1 MILNYHVKQ
10 GRLNSLRLQMNYVYM
25 VIQRG
30 AKHLPVGFK
39 SGSWFAGLSQSLSR
53 WKCWLFCSIMNIQN
67 SESSY
72 SWTFIL
78 QDTVKKGTRNTEDTY
93 AILLRR
99 PRVQRVD
106 TKANATLRSPRR
118 CCIHNSL
125 DPGILY

>member
-10 GRLNSLRLQMNYVYM
+10 GRLNSLRLQMNSCIYGNTK
-25 VIQRG
+25 RG
-30 AKHLPVGFK
+30 QTPSSGM
-39 SGSWFAGLSQSLSR
+39 SGSWFADLSQSLSR
-53 WKCWLFCSIMNIQN
+53 WKCWLFCSIVNIQN
-67 SESSY
+67 SEASY

-78 QDTVKKGTRNTEDTY
+78 QNTVKKSTRNTEDTY